1 MKFVDFLNESA
12 KTLTDKDVE
21 KLIEDELYH
30 HVGEY
35 VKGTLTLV
43 KENGAVK
50 TFKFVQS
57 VKRDP
62 EAGVKAG
69 FAVSTISVDKKTC
82 KVVDEKEGTSKFA
95 TKAEAIDSFKSLNES
110 TDRSVSEKVHSLAM
124 DYLDNDRNSKN
135 KVRDLEQ
142 IELYKNK
149 SDEDL
154 YYSIYKGTI
163 EITYTETDDD
173 GDEYEETDTDVY
185 FAIYKVNLKTKK
197 VELVDD
203 NQTFLDDV
211 RKQLKREDSDVVKV
225 AI

>member
-12 KTLTDKDVE
+12 KTLTNKDVE

-43 KENGAVK
+43 KENGTVK

-62 EAGVKAG
+62 EAGVRAG
-69 FAVSTISVDKKTC
+69 FAVSTISVDEKTC

-173 GDEYEETDTDVY
+173 GDEYEDTDTDVY

-203 NQTFLDDV
+203 NQTFLSDV
-211 RKQLKREDSDVVKV
+211 HKQLKREDSDIVKLS
-225 AI
+225 I

>member
-1 MKFVDFLNESA
+1 MKFADF
-12 KTLTDKDVE
+12 
-21 KLIEDELYH
+21 
-30 HVGEY
+30 
-35 VKGTLTLV
+35 
-43 KENGAVK
+43 
-50 TFKFVQS
+50 
-57 VKRDP
+57 
-62 EAGVKAG
+62 
-69 FAVSTISVDKKTC
+69 
-82 KVVDEKEGTSKFA
+82 
-95 TKAEAIDSFKSLNES
+95 LNES
-110 TDRSVSEKVHSLAM
+110 TDRPVSEKVHRLAM
-124 DYLDNDRNSKN
+124 DYLRDERDSNN

-163 EITYTETDDD
+163 ELTYTETDDD

-211 RKQLKREDSDVVKV
+211 HKQLKREDSDVVKV

>member
-43 KENGAVK
+43 KENGTVK

-69 FAVSTISVDKKTC
+69 FAVSTISVDEKTC

-110 TDRSVSEKVHSLAM
+110 TDQSVSKKVHSLAM

-173 GDEYEETDTDVY
+173 GEEYEDTDTDVY
-185 FAIYKVNLKTKK
+185 FAIYKVNLKTEK

-211 RKQLKREDSDVVKV
+211 RKQLKREDSDVAKV

>member
-43 KENGAVK
+43 KENGTVK

-69 FAVSTISVDKKTC
+69 FAVSTISVDEKTC

-110 TDRSVSEKVHSLAM
+110 TERSVSEKVHRLAM

-154 YYSIYKGTI
+154 YYAIYKGTI

-185 FAIYKVNLKTKK
+185 YAIYKVNLKTKK

-211 RKQLKREDSDVVKV
+211 HKQLKREDSDVVKV

>member
-43 KENGAVK
+43 KENGTVK

-62 EAGVKAG
+62 EAGVRAG
-69 FAVSTISVDKKTC
+69 FVVSTISVDKKTC

-110 TDRSVSEKVHSLAM
+110 TERSVSEKVHRLAM
-124 DYLDNDRNSKN
+124 DYLRDDRDSKN

-154 YYSIYKGTI
+154 YYAIYKGTI

-173 GDEYEETDTDVY
+173 GDEYEETDIDVY
-185 FAIYKVNLKTKK
+185 YAIYKVNLKTKK

-211 RKQLKREDSDVVKV
+211 HKQLKREDSDVVKV

>member
-43 KENGAVK
+43 KENGTVK

-62 EAGVKAG
+62 EAGVRAG
-69 FAVSTISVDKKTC
+69 FVVSTISVDKKTC

-110 TDRSVSEKVHSLAM
+110 TERSVSEKVHRLAM

-154 YYSIYKGTI
+154 YYAIYKGTI

-185 FAIYKVNLKTKK
+185 YAIYKVNLKTKK

-211 RKQLKREDSDVVKV
+211 HKQLKREDPDVVKV
-225 AI
+225 EI